1 MGFSRASKD
10 LLMKASNVAT
20 KGVLAVGNVGVKAH
34 DKVMTALEKND
45 SAFKQAE
52 EIMNKKYPSGW
63 SQSETNML
71 ELESTVRK
79 IKNK

>member
-34 DKVMTALEKND
+34 DTVMTALEKND
-45 SAFKQAE
+45 NAFKQAE
-52 EIMNKKYPSGW
+52 SIMNKKYPGGW
-63 SQSETNML
+63 SQSATNMT
-71 ELESTVRK
+71 ELEDTVRK